1 MTSARVVTGGR
12 GRIRTAL
19 LFLLPLALFYA
30 VFYLYSFIFVGFAS
44 FMDTDATLRNPEF
57 VGLANY
63 ELLLTHDRFYIAI
76 FNTIAF
82 AVVAILAAL
91 TIGFFLAVVLS
102 TKMRGHQFFYAVFF
116 LPALMPMSLVASVFA
131 VMLAS
136 RFGTVNEILRFV
148 GLDEFTQRWLGDPT
162 LAWISVAMIFV
173 YVIGL
178 PIMYYTADLSTI
190 NISLLEAAVVDG
202 AGPWPLFRLI
212 LFPLTVA
219 ARRTIILSI
228 LLGSFRAFE
237 VVYLSTGGGPSG
249 RTEIAGTYLYN
260 FATSGVNIGYVSAA
274 SVIVLL
280 LALAISLVNL
290 TIQKR
295 ADARSGA

>member
-1 MTSARVVTGGR
+1 MAKGRTVTMGR
-12 GRIRTAL
+12 GRVRTAL

-44 FMDTDATLRNPEF
+44 FMDTDATLRDPVF
-57 VGLANY
+57 VGLDNY
-63 ELLLTHDRFYIAI
+63 DLLLTHDRFYVAI

-82 AVVAILAAL
+82 ALVAILAAL

-102 TKMRGHQFFYAVFF
+102 TKLRGHQFFYAVFF

-136 RFGTVNEILRFV
+136 RFGTVNEILRVV
-148 GLDEFTQRWLGDPT
+148 GLGEFTQRWLGDPT
-162 LAWISVAMIFV
+162 LAWVSVAMIFV

-219 ARRTIILSI
+219 ARRTVILSI

-249 RTEIAGTYLYN
+249 KTDIAGTYLYG

-280 LALAISLVNL
+280 IALAISLINL

-295 ADARSGA
+295 ADARSAA